1 MAALL
6 SKESGSD
13 SSLELSTIPSA
24 LSKRYTTRRF
34 NNVGLFCYALHFGL
48 TKGANVDTQTEIQ
61 FQLERREQLVRHIA
75 MLYTMRRDVMAMVE
89 DAEKE
94 IDIIDRHLVYLKGRL
109 AKA

>member
-1 MAALL
+1 M
-6 SKESGSD
+6 
-13 SSLELSTIPSA
+13 
-24 LSKRYTTRRF
+24 
-34 NNVGLFCYALHFGL
+34 
-48 TKGANVDTQTEIQ
+48 DTYTEIQ

-94 IDIIDRHLVYLKGRL
+94 IDIIDRHVAYLQGRL